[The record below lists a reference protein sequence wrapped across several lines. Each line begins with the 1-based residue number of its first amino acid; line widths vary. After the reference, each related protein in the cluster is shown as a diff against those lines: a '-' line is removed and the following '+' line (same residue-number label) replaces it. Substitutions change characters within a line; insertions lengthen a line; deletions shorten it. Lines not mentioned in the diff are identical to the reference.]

1 MDYEAAQLENQH
13 VHSVY
18 ESTAPYFNEVQSK
31 AWPKVRQFLL
41 DQKPGS
47 LIVDIGCGT
56 GKYLSVNAETYN
68 LGCDY
73 CEPLVEIGGNNNL
86 EVMVCDNLNLP
97 FRDQCFDTV
106 ISIGVIH
113 HFSTKQRRIR
123 AIKEMSRILLP
134 GGQIMLYVW
143 AMEQKS
149 RRFEKQDVFVPWNKA
164 LLPRCTSDTSQ
175 CESRQNFSLNS
186 KQHNT
191 ALKSMRENE
200 TINLHNLKQTLESK
214 QAHNSGNCIAAESCC
229 IKFSN
234 EETRLYSA
242 IGKSIR
248 SWFFSRSLDESSLR
262 RQIDKMKSLS
272 PVSGWVNSA
281 VSVQP
286 SRHCSLDLGH
296 QRLILKEHSFDD
308 DDVFIK
314 NSSHEKQQWFLT
326 LDSSKTGN
334 GRHCEL
340 AQDGTKQAGFQ
351 TDSKHCTC
359 ICSNESDKCTQ
370 SRVLKRTSTTES
382 SDSVLDET
390 VAASDQEADTLD
402 SKEFL
407 RYYHVFRE
415 GELRSLLESD
425 VPELHVISCC
435 FDHGNWCIIA
445 EKKLSCVADS

>member
-41 DQKPGS
+41 EQKPGS

-56 GKYLSVNAETYN
+56 GKYLRVNSDTYN

-73 CEPLVEIGGNNNL
+73 CEPLVEIGRNNNL

-113 HFSTKQRRIR
+113 HFSTKQRRIH
-123 AIKEMSRILLP
+123 AIKEMARLLLP

-164 LLPRCTSDTSQ
+164 LLPQRASETSQ
-175 CESRQNFSLNS
+175 WEVRVNPDTKSHDITPKPVNQCEN
-186 KQHNT
+186 
-191 ALKSMRENE
+191 
-200 TINLHNLKQTLESK
+200 INLHNLRQAIDSK
-214 QAHNSGNCIAAESCC
+214 QSHNTGNCCM
-229 IKFSN
+229 KFPN
-234 EETRLYSA
+234 EENRLYSA
-242 IGKSIR
+242 IGRSLR
-248 SWFFSRSLDESSLR
+248 SWFFSRSLDESTLS
-262 RQIDKMKSLS
+262 RQIDKIKSLS
-272 PVSGWVNSA
+272 PVSGWVNST

-296 QRLILKEHSFDD
+296 QKFLLKDHSFDAD
-308 DDVFIK
+308 EVFIK
-314 NSSHEKQQWFLT
+314 NETHKKQQWFLA
-326 LDSSKTGN
+326 LDSSGN
-334 GRHCEL
+334 G
-340 AQDGTKQAGFQ
+340 
-351 TDSKHCTC
+351 KHCGLIQNDARETSFQPETNYCNC
-359 ICSNESDKCTQ
+359 ICSYEGEKCTQ
-370 SRVLKRTSTTES
+370 SKILKRTSTTES

-390 VAASDQEADTLD
+390 IAASDQESDAFD
-402 SKEFL
+402 SKAYM
-407 RYYHVFRE
+407 RYYHVFRD
-415 GELRSLLESD
+415 GELRSLLETD
-425 VPELHVISCC
+425 VPELHIISSC

-445 EKKLSCVADS
+445 EKK

>member
-18 ESTAPYFNEVQSK
+18 ERTAPYFNEVQSK

-41 DQKPGS
+41 EQKPGS
-47 LIVDIGCGT
+47 LMVDIGCGT
-56 GKYLSVNAETYN
+56 GKYLSVNNVTYN

-73 CEPLVEIGGNNNL
+73 CEPLVELGRNNDH

-97 FRDQCFDTV
+97 FRGQCFDTV

-123 AIKEMSRILLP
+123 AIKEMARILQP

-149 RRFEKQDVFVPWNKA
+149 RRFEKQDVLVPWNKA
-164 LLPRCTSDTSQ
+164 LLPQLTSGTSQ
-175 CESRQNFSLNS
+175 SEGREDSMLNA
-186 KQHNT
+186 KQHNST
-191 ALKSMRENE
+191 LKSMKVPESL
-200 TINLHNLKQTLESK
+200 NLHNLRQTLDSK
-214 QAHNSGNCIAAESCC
+214 QMHTTGNCIATESCC
-229 IKFSN
+229 VNFSN
-234 EETRLYSA
+234 EDSRLYSA
-242 IGKSIR
+242 IGRSIR

-262 RQIDKMKSLS
+262 RQINKIKSLS
-272 PVSGWVNSA
+272 PVSGWVNST

-286 SRHCSLDLGH
+286 SRHCSLDLG
-296 QRLILKEHSFDD
+296 QERAIFKEHSYDD

-314 NSSHEKQQWFLT
+314 SNLHKRQQWFLA
-326 LDSSKTGN
+326 LESSRREN
-334 GRHCEL
+334 GRHYGI
-340 AQDGTKQAGFQ
+340 AQNGTGQNNFQ
-351 TDSKHCTC
+351 TDSKPCV
-359 ICSNESDKCTQ
+359 CSNEGDTSKQ
-370 SRVLKRTSTTES
+370 SKVLRRTSTTES

-390 VAASDQEADTLD
+390 VAASDQESDTVD
-402 SKEFL
+402 SKAYL

-425 VPELHVISCC
+425 VPELHVISSC
-435 FDHGNWCIIA
+435 FDHGNWCIVA
-445 EKKLSCVADS
+445 EKK